1 MLRFTK
7 EMRKFHIAYCDKN
20 NNPYYDNATILNT
33 VELSTGEIVSSF
45 INDLKEKGYCV
56 YMIVEISPYKN
67 FDEVESLIKAN
78 PTEAEK
84 HFNLLYIDTEI
95 LKLI

>member
-20 NNPYYDNATILNT
+20 NKPYYDNATILNA

-45 INDLKEKGYCV
+45 INDLKEKCYCV